1 MMQPTTTSSRW
12 GAVSSIALLCTP
24 SSCVRLVNCEV
35 SSIAKDVVL
44 LKSAALGGPPTKWAT
59 CSCACPSVAPFF
71 RTGRTL
77 HDCSSFLARGKCT
90 WRRRTALQEVCENR
104 VKKKKKNTP
113 ATGSAAGSRKK
124 TTTAGRQTT
133 ERVLFIAEGLC
144 IGLAAVSHTAAVIHS
159 STTKPVVVEAP
170 LSANKLSIST
180 WQVLPLWGAILLNV
194 ILRARQWQVPS
205 KRGTGVASDSNRGL
219 SDFTSMIKRVQQ
231 LEEDVQNTVTTSR
244 VLSRHLEKLG
254 VRFRMA
260 VVTQK
265 TSEVV
270 SALAQRQDVLEIELQ
285 ELQQVLL
292 AMQEQ
297 QAKQLAL
304 ISAGIG
310 KMLKGQQ
317 KFEERVAKELSG
329 KQIKGEGEA
338 LGHVAIYDNHPA
350 NGAPQKL
357 SKSVTRNSNQFSD
370 QSLSKVDFWAEP
382 VVQPVTLPSLGHKD
396 QPSASFSKASDEQPQ
411 NLTGLG
417 TFFRSRKQFNG
428 NQGSRFRDNHRSIS
442 DEGVEGHSIQ

>member
-1 MMQPTTTSSRW
+1 M
-12 GAVSSIALLCTP
+12 
-24 SSCVRLVNCEV
+24 RLVNCEV

-254 VRFRMA
+254 VRFRVTRRSLRDPIQEMA

>member
-1 MMQPTTTSSRW
+1 M
-12 GAVSSIALLCTP
+12 
-24 SSCVRLVNCEV
+24 
-35 SSIAKDVVL
+35 
-44 LKSAALGGPPTKWAT
+44 
-59 CSCACPSVAPFF
+59 
-71 RTGRTL
+71 
-77 HDCSSFLARGKCT
+77 
-90 WRRRTALQEVCENR
+90 
-104 VKKKKKNTP
+104 
-113 ATGSAAGSRKK
+113 
-124 TTTAGRQTT
+124 
-133 ERVLFIAEGLC
+133 
-144 IGLAAVSHTAAVIHS
+144 
-159 STTKPVVVEAP
+159 
-170 LSANKLSIST
+170 ST

-205 KRGTGVASDSNRGL
+205 KRGTRVASDSNQGL

-254 VRFRMA
+254 VRFRVTRRSLRDPIQEMA

-317 KFEERVAKELSG
+317 KFEERKKRSQEKKG
-329 KQIKGEGEA
+329 KQIHNTIHENTIPIKKK
-338 LGHVAIYDNHPA
+338 PST
-350 NGAPQKL
+350 Q
-357 SKSVTRNSNQFSD
+357 
-370 QSLSKVDFWAEP
+370 
-382 VVQPVTLPSLGHKD
+382 QP
-396 QPSASFSKASDEQPQ
+396 
-411 NLTGLG
+411 
-417 TFFRSRKQFNG
+417 
-428 NQGSRFRDNHRSIS
+428 
-442 DEGVEGHSIQ
+442 